1 MEKHVNIEVTVPRLT
16 VMVDGKRVPV
26 GSPEIPEGMR
36 AKVAEAVDNYRTELY
51 RASQAMV
58 YYVPSEEET

>member
-26 GSPEIPEGMR
+26 GSPEIPEEAR
-36 AKVAEAVDNYRTELY
+36 AKVAEAVNNYRTELY
-51 RASQAMV
+51 QASQSMI
-58 YYVPSEEET
+58 YYVPSEET